1 MVENCYPF
9 MVILWMVIGFI
20 AWYHIT
26 LLLVGWVWCPRRWSA
41 SVQVMSKV
49 VAGAG
54 AMLFGFLIVYD
65 TQQIF
70 GSASASFGGGKRDL
84 EYTVDMLLGRSFIVR
99 REASE
104 ENGWRLVEGWHVSF
118 SVIGSKTLRLWMCPL
133 NCEFVLCYL
142 FDSIWGF

>member
-1 MVENCYPF
+1 
-9 MVILWMVIGFI
+9 
-20 AWYHIT
+20 
-26 LLLVGWVWCPRRWSA
+26 
-41 SVQVMSKV
+41 MSKV

-70 GSASASFGGGKRDL
+70 GSESASFGGGKRDL

-104 ENGWRLVEGWHVSF
+104 ENGWRLVEG
-118 SVIGSKTLRLWMCPL
+118 
-133 NCEFVLCYL
+133 
-142 FDSIWGF
+142 